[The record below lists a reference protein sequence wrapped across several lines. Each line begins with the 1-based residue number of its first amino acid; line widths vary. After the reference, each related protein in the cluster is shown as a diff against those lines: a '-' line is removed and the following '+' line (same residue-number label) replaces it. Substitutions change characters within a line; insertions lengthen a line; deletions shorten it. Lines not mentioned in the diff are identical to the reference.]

1 MINGKPKYLSTT
13 IYLQVLNLLDAR
25 NILGSYAY
33 TGSPSDDGY
42 LASPLGAQQLQSVF
56 SQQSFIDLY
65 RSAMDNPG
73 FYSLPRRTRL
83 GIRFNL

>member
-1 MINGKPKYLSTT
+1 
-13 IYLQVLNLLDAR
+13 
-25 NILGSYAY
+25 
-33 TGSPSDDGY
+33 

-65 RSAMDNPG
+65 RASMDNPG